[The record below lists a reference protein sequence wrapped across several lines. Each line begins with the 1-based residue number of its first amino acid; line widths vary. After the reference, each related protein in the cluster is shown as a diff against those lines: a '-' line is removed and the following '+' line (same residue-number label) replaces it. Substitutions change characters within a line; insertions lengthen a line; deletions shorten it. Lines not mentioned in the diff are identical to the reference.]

1 MFTLPCESILSLLE
15 IPVVRQVRAS
25 NSAVSNNFCV
35 GPIQSTNTCNKE
47 LLRIVEFNCKDLCN
61 NDRRIDH
68 ETGYC
73 SAYLVLAV
81 EVAVFVMILSV
92 NSKIGFPW

>member
-1 MFTLPCESILSLLE
+1 
-15 IPVVRQVRAS
+15 
-25 NSAVSNNFCV
+25 
-35 GPIQSTNTCNKE
+35 
-47 LLRIVEFNCKDLCN
+47 LRIIEFNCKDLCN